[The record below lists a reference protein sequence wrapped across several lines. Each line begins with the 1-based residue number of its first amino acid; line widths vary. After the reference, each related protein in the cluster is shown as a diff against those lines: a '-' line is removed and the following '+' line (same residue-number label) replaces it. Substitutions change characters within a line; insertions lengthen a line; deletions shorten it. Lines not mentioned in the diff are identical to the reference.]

1 MIEFKYDENG
11 VLMSYENG
19 KLIGPILSM
28 GDDLLDKGEE
38 NEKEGKDGERNI
50 HQPPRRDK

>member
-28 GDDLLDKGEE
+28 ENDLLDKGEE
-38 NEKEGKDGERNI
+38 NKKEDKDGERNI
-50 HQPPRRDK
+50 HQPPRRA

>member
-19 KLIGPILSM
+19 KLIGPILTM

-38 NEKEGKDGERNI
+38 NKKEDKNGERNI